1 MEFLQAR
8 RGCKN
13 PSPRRGR
20 TTGPPNQ
27 NGWGEENEGGWRTG
41 GGGALK
47 EEEGVGTRWKWRRR
61 QAAGVGSGMCQ
72 PRIPEALLLIN
83 FAHDQL

>member
-20 TTGPPNQ
+20 TTSPPNQ
-27 NGWGEENEGGWRTG
+27 NGWGEENEDGVGEETGVERGAQEAAVWGLG
-41 GGGALK
+41 GGQRHVSSTHRGS
-47 EEEGVGTRWKWRRR
+47 VG
-61 QAAGVGSGMCQ
+61 
-72 PRIPEALLLIN
+72 I
-83 FAHDQL
+83 D